1 MQGARAEG
9 IVANPSS
16 TPKCVRAAG
25 KQLGQPRETA
35 LTAPAGS
42 PPGSGGQA
50 VFSTQSVYYSS
61 DRQSLGDHKIGEFLV
76 GCCSLQFRG

>member
-1 MQGARAEG
+1 M
-9 IVANPSS
+9 ANPSS
-16 TPKCVRAAG
+16 TPKRVGAAG

-35 LTAPAGS
+35 PTAPAGS

-50 VFSTQSVYYSS
+50 VLSTQRMYCYSS